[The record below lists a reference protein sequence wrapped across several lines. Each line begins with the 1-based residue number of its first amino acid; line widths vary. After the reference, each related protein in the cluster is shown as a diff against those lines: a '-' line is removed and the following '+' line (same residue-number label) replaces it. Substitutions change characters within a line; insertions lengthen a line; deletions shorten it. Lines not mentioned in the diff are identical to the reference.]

1 MIQKA
6 PNQFELTPEEQ
17 EMIELLKKE
26 MGLDST
32 EAVMQNLM
40 RQAIQRISI
49 TCPNCGHYARIT
61 NEDQAECSSCLSV
74 ISLSEDLWDASRLSK
89 LK

>member
-17 EMIELLKKE
+17 EMIDLLKKE

-32 EAVMQNLM
+32 EAVMQALM
-40 RQAIQRISI
+40 RQAIQRVAI
-49 TCPNCGHYARIT
+49 TCPNCGHFARVT
-61 NEDQAECSSCLSV
+61 EEDQAECSSCLSV
-74 ISLSEDLWDASRLSK
+74 ITLSEDLWDASRLPK